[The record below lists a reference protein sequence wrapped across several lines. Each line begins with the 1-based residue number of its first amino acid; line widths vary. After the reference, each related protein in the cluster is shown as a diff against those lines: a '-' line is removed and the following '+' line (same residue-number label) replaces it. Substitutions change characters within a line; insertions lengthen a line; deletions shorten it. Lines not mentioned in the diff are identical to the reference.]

1 MPGSPAGFGLAATA
15 EQYEEYWW
23 YPSALSEELTA
34 SFWADGNRWIST
46 DHYFKSLNYIHTSF
60 VIFSEDISQIICSF
74 LFFLS
79 FLHVPKIN
87 ATFWVFC
94 RSDGSDLAS
103 WMMQIHILKSNPCF
117 SPDVLNSMET
127 TKETTKNGL
136 ASQEDYSSGF
146 IGTGPLE
153 CPLETSCWFD
163 CWPFWGDPTP
173 TFSTWIDLKWIQSV
187 WPKKACWVATLV
199 TCCILFSYL

>member
-1 MPGSPAGFGLAATA
+1 MISKCPFWGVNSKFLG
-15 EQYEEYWW
+15 WW
-23 YPSALSEELTA
+23 QPMDLHRSLLQIFKLHSHFFCYIL
-34 SFWADGNRWIST
+34 RR
-46 DHYFKSLNYIHTSF
+46 YFANHLF
-60 VIFSEDISQIICSF
+60 FFCSF
-74 LFFLS
+74 YLL
-79 FLHVPKIN
+79 LHVPKIN

-127 TKETTKNGL
+127 TKETTKNGV

-173 TFSTWIDLKWIQSV
+173 TFST
-187 WPKKACWVATLV
+187 
-199 TCCILFSYL
+199 